1 MVLTP
6 GDDVGEQLWA
16 LAYKYVER
24 GAVGGLLLVMMTK
37 ISETFGKF
45 GRQCALL
52 VVALGNVF
60 RVQNTFQ
67 NIVMCTFLNEK

>member
-37 ISETFGKF
+37 IQKH
-45 GRQCALL
+45 
-52 VVALGNVF
+52 LGNLGDSVHSWWWHWGMF
-60 RVQNTFQ
+60 SGSRAHFE
-67 NIVMCTFLNEK
+67 IL

>member
-37 ISETFGKF
+37 ISEK
-45 GRQCALL
+45 
-52 VVALGNVF
+52 LGN
-60 RVQNTFQ
+60 
-67 NIVMCTFLNEK
+67 LGDSAHSWW